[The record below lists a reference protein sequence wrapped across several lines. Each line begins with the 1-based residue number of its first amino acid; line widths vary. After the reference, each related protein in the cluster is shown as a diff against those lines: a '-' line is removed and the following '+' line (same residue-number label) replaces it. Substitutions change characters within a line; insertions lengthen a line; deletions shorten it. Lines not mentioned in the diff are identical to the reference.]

1 MSIVGCVRRVA
12 DAALIILPSTLV
24 AVVFCLAGSGQAFA
38 IPSPEL
44 VVGSFVSISQLLAL
58 MSAVLGGGAA
68 YATMRARRRGGSAAM
83 SRGLFYVA
91 AGLFAAMTTSIIVNI
106 WQYVGQSNERPH
118 DTLVTS
124 FNQQSLGGEP
134 IEHIVALELSDES
147 T

>member
-1 MSIVGCVRRVA
+1 MRTFGCIRPVA
-12 DAALIILPSTLV
+12 GA
-24 AVVFCLAGSGQAFA
+24 AVVILMSTFGALALCLLGSAPAFA

-91 AGLFAAMTTSIIVNI
+91 AGLFAAMTISIVVNV
-106 WQYVGQSNERPH
+106 WQYVGQSNERQAR
-118 DTLVTS
+118 L
-124 FNQQSLGGEP
+124 
-134 IEHIVALELSDES
+134 ES
-147 T
+147 TLLRPSRAPAGLPDDPDA